1 MAGKLDGQVAIVT
14 AGGSG
19 IGAASA
25 VRFAQEGAAVIVA
38 DLSGKTGRG
47 GHGSDQGRGRKS
59 DMIKMDVAD
68 PEGIQATLQ
77 PRARYLWPS
86 RCHVQ

>member
-1 MAGKLDGQVAIVT
+1 MAGKLDGQVAVVT

-38 DLSGKTGRG
+38 DLSGETGG
-47 GHGSDQGRGRKS
+47 GDHCADQ
-59 DMIKMDVAD
+59 
-68 PEGIQATLQ
+68 
-77 PRARYLWPS
+77 
-86 RCHVQ
+86 